1 MTNEK
6 QKRIV
11 NDLQGGTYELLGR
24 IGEGGQGT
32 VLKTDQVNL
41 VVKITNVLP
50 DAQLKK
56 VRKQFQNVIMY
67 SK

>member
-1 MTNEK
+1 MTNQT

-11 NDLQGGTYELLGR
+11 KDLQGSTYVLLEK

>member
-50 DAQLKK
+50 EVQLREERWI
-56 VRKQFQNVIMY
+56 RKFEQHL
-67 SK
+67 